1 MADDPINNAAAVAK
15 VSRVLLSPEC
25 QRINFR
31 RGKQHINAKA
41 YRAVVFALID
51 SRIHLYEADAAH
63 KLDQGVEAL
72 YREGSETMIIRPHL
86 SLHRVY
92 NRMTIVHESTH
103 AVQDAELAGVWTWRL
118 DKEAIAFIAEWL
130 YNIYSSPDRNKLRHK
145 PDPDDPIEVTAVEIA
160 RSLAD
165 RPGASPD
172 LAAMRRL
179 GDAIYANPTYSVRM
193 LLHPWVRGDGVPK
206 PHFP

>member
-1 MADDPINNAAAVAK
+1 MADDDINNAALVAK

-31 RGKQHINAKA
+31 WGKQHINAKA
-41 YRAVVFALID
+41 FRAVVFAMVD

-63 KLDQGVEAL
+63 TLDPGIEAV
-72 YREGSETMIIRPHL
+72 YRGSSETMIIQPRLNMHAI
-86 SLHRVY
+86 Y

-103 AVQDAELAGVWTWRL
+103 AIQDAQLEDEWVWQL
-118 DKEAIAFIAEWL
+118 DKEAIAFVAEWL
-130 YNIYSSPDRNKLRHK
+130 YDIYSSPDRNNLRNK

-172 LAAMRRL
+172 PAAMRRL

-193 LLHPWVRGDGVPK
+193 LLHPWSRGDGVPE
-206 PHFP
+206 PDFP

>member
-1 MADDPINNAAAVAK
+1 MADDDINDPDLVAK
-15 VSRVLLSPEC
+15 ASRVLLSLEC

-31 RGKQHINAKA
+31 WGKQHINAKA
-41 YRAVVFALID
+41 YRAVVFAMVD
-51 SRIHLYEADAAH
+51 SRIHLYEADAEH
-63 KLDQGVEAL
+63 TLDNGVEAV

-86 SLHRVY
+86 NLHKVS

-103 AVQDAELAGVWTWRL
+103 AVQDAELAGGWIWRL
-118 DKEAIAFIAEWL
+118 DKEAIAFVAEWL

-172 LAAMRRL
+172 PAAIRRL
-179 GDAIYANPTYSVRM
+179 GNAIYANAIYSVRM
-193 LLHPWVRGDGVPK
+193 LLHPWVQGDGVAK
-206 PHFP
+206 PRFP